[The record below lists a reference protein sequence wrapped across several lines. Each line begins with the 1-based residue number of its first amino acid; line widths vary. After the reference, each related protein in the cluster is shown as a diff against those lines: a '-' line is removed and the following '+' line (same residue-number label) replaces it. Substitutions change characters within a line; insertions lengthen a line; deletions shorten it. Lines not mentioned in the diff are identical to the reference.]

1 MNVGVLG
8 ATGYTGESAVGLV
21 ARHPRLEVAAAVSG
35 TQLTGAL
42 ESAVA
47 EVGGALTG
55 LVGGAEVVVLALPHG
70 VSQRVVPLLLDRDII
85 VVDLG
90 ADFRFVSDASY
101 QEWYGVPHQAPEAL
115 SLARYGLV
123 ELFRKDL
130 AGARLIA
137 VPGCYVTAAT
147 LAVAPLVREGLSSEE
162 FVIVDAYSGVSG
174 AGKSPTAATHFVSV
188 NESLSAYGLG
198 GHRHTGEM
206 EMVLERKVLF
216 TPHLAPITR
225 GILATCYVAPADGR
239 VPVQGEELRGLYE
252 DFYAQDRFVRI
263 TSDPPSTRRTYGTND
278 VLIHPT
284 FDARAGRYVVVSA
297 LDNLVKGAAGQAIQ
311 ALNVALGWDEDLGL
325 EGLGVW
331 P

>member
-1 MNVGVLG
+1 MRVGVLG
-8 ATGYTGESAVGLV
+8 ATGYAGESALGLV
-21 ARHPRLEVAAAVSG
+21 ARHPQLEVAAAVSG
-35 TQLTGAL
+35 TELQGTLGA
-42 ESAVA
+42 AGA
-47 EVGGALTG
+47 ELGRALAG
-55 LVGGAEVVVLALPHG
+55 LLGGAEVVILALPHG
-70 VSQRVVPLLLDRDII
+70 VSQRVVPLLLDHDVI

-90 ADFRFVSDASY
+90 ADFRFSSAESY
-101 QEWYGVPHQAPEAL
+101 QKWYGAPHQAPESL

-123 ELFRKDL
+123 ELYRKDL

-147 LAVAPLVREGLSSEE
+147 LAVAPLVHEGLAGEKL
-162 FVIVDAYSGVSG
+162 VIVDAYSGVSG
-174 AGKSPTAATHFVSV
+174 AGKSPVATTHFVSV

-206 EMVLERKVLF
+206 EMVLERTVLF

-225 GILATCYVAPADGR
+225 GILATCYVAPAEGR
-239 VPVQGEELRGLYE
+239 ASVGGEELRALYE
-252 DFYAQDRFVRI
+252 GFYAHDRFVRI
-263 TSDPPSTRRTYGTND
+263 TSEPPSTRRTYGTND

-284 FDARAGRYVVVSA
+284 IDARARHYVVVSA

-311 ALNVALGWDEDLGL
+311 ALNVALGWEEDLGL